1 MAHDRP
7 ARRCVAN
14 EIFRWIERVLIDR
27 YYILF
32 MRDHRAVI
40 SDTVQWKSIVWS
52 LKKFDEFFFFVFFF
66 YEDT

>member
-32 MRDHRAVI
+32 MRDRRAVI
-40 SDTVQWKSIVWS
+40 SDTVQ
-52 LKKFDEFFFFVFFF
+52 
-66 YEDT
+66 